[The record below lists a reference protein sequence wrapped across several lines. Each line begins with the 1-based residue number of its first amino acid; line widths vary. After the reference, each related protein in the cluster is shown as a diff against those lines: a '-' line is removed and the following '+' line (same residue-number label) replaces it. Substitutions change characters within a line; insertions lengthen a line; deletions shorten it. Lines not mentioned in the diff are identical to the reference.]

1 MSPDSFKSIIRSFS
15 KKFAFVSMWESIA
28 GDDYLLIGSE
38 KEYGLSYEKARQ
50 YLSNEVVGRDLQ
62 RIGINNVPD
71 LLSLMIMSREKLL
84 EFSAS
89 APLHT
94 DDNSLLEFNAPEYV
108 YKDERA
114 VLVRQ
119 LTPFIK
125 LVPSF
130 VTFND
135 ISVREK
141 VMERLVKLQRSESQ
155 IEDIKNKAGVQR
167 LLDQALEA
175 FNVGDISGALQSY
188 QKILE
193 LDSEHVMTYYN
204 MANIFLELKL
214 MDQAELYYLRT
225 LEINPFYI
233 FGSIGLAQL
242 YVFSGQPDKAIDVLR
257 DTLKWYRGDREVS
270 LYLGLAHAFKKDS
283 QKAIKELKKSLEWDP
298 AFPPA
303 HYYLGVQYQSWS
315 PGLAKKHLNKFLKLV
330 SLRPGYEKLQP
341 GAEKILNKL

>member
-1 MSPDSFKSIIRSFS
+1 M
-15 KKFAFVSMWESIA
+15 
-28 GDDYLLIGSE
+28 
-38 KEYGLSYEKARQ
+38 
-50 YLSNEVVGRDLQ
+50 GRDLH

-119 LTPFIK
+119 LTPFIN
-125 LVPSF
+125 LVPEF
-130 VTFND
+130 VTFSGTMPV
-135 ISVREK
+135 SVKRWWK
-141 VMERLVKLQRSESQ
+141 KLVKLERSESQ
-155 IEDIKNKAGVQR
+155 IEDIKKKAGVER
-167 LLDQALEA
+167 LLDQAMEA

-214 MDQAELYYLRT
+214 MDQAESAYRRT
-225 LEINPFYI
+225 LEINPFYV
-233 FGSIGLAQL
+233 FGSIGLARSIR
-242 YVFSGQPDKAIDVLR
+242 VFRATRQS
-257 DTLKWYRGDREVS
+257 YRGF
-270 LYLGLAHAFKKDS
+270 A
-283 QKAIKELKKSLEWDP
+283 
-298 AFPPA
+298 
-303 HYYLGVQYQSWS
+303 
-315 PGLAKKHLNKFLKLV
+315 
-330 SLRPGYEKLQP
+330 
-341 GAEKILNKL
+341 